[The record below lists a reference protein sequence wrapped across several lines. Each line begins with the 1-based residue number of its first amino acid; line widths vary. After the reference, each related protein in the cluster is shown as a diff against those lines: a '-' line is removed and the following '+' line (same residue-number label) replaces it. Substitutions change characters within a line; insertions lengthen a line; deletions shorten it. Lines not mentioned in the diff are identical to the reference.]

1 MRRLF
6 WPFLGTVLL
15 EGFFLGIIWWAV
27 AAVALAVVVFWFCE
41 AVRVNRVQDALIAQ
55 FNEENSRWPVDKAAA
70 RHSSRPATQAG

>member
-27 AAVALAVVVFWFCE
+27 AAVALAVVVFCFCE